1 MLLGSIRSISWNS
14 LYRDEEENQT
24 SNNTKLGVPDD
35 IPLLGFLAAW
45 SDAQNKQPDNW
56 RYASSLSIP
65 PLAFPGFLPP
75 PAQVANPPSVP
86 STSLAW
92 WPKTPRLAAPFLG
105 QQNKQRKN
113 CNVHRPSAPS
123 CPHTFPTTSL
133 RYMCV
138 VWLREIGE
146 HRREPANALLSA
158 AAGQPWPPGP
168 ILSHRTSTLQYIL
181 LSFIG
186 EQQIEPVNALL
197 WAPSSQRC
205 PSKLLR
211 CPSIDSPSQA
221 RCTPYYPQR
230 LDHACAQTWFVLFY
244 PWVVDSFTWPYALHS
259 MYCSP

>member
-24 SNNTKLGVPDD
+24 SNDTNLGVPDD

-65 PLAFPGFLPP
+65 PLAFPGFLPSSSCKS
-75 PAQVANPPSVP
+75 SVCP
-86 STSLAW
+86 EHIVGLMTKDTQARSSI
-92 WPKTPRLAAPFLG
+92 PRPLLSG
-105 QQNKQRKN
+105 QRNKQRKN

-146 HRREPANALLSA
+146 QRREPANALLSA
-158 AAGQPWPPGP
+158 AAGQPCPPDP
-168 ILSHRTSTLQYIL
+168 FWAIAHQLYNTFSS
-181 LSFIG
+181 
-186 EQQIEPVNALL
+186 PALESNR
-197 WAPSSQRC
+197 SSQLMLYCEHLQAKRC

-230 LDHACAQTWFVLFY
+230 LDHACDHTWFVL
-244 PWVVDSFTWPYALHS
+244 
-259 MYCSP
+259 

>member
-24 SNNTKLGVPDD
+24 SNDTNLGVPDD
-35 IPLLGFLAAW
+35 IPLLGFLVAW
-45 SDAQNKQPDNW
+45 SDAQNKQTDNW

-65 PLAFPGFLPP
+65 PPAFPGFFPH

-105 QQNKQRKN
+105 HYFPVNETNKEKTATHTGLPLPPVQR
-113 CNVHRPSAPS
+113 
-123 CPHTFPTTSL
+123 PHTFPTATSL

-158 AAGQPWPPGP
+158 AAGQPCPPDP
-168 ILSHRTSTLQYIL
+168 FCAIAHQLYNTFSSPAPAPALESNRSSQLMLYCEHLQANAARQSFFVAHLLTLQAKHDVL
-181 LSFIG
+181 LIM
-186 EQQIEPVNALL
+186 
-197 WAPSSQRC
+197 
-205 PSKLLR
+205 LR
-211 CPSIDSPSQA
+211 GSIMLVIIPD
-221 RCTPYYPQR
+221 
-230 LDHACAQTWFVLFY
+230 LFY
-244 PWVVDSFTWPYALHS
+244 NGL
-259 MYCSP
+259 

>member
-24 SNNTKLGVPDD
+24 SNDTNLGVPDD

-92 WPKTPRLAAPFLG
+92 WPKTPRLAVPFLG
-105 QQNKQRKN
+105 HYFPVKTKQTKKKLQRTPAF
-113 CNVHRPSAPS
+113 RSTYF
-123 CPHTFPTTSL
+123 PHATSL

-158 AAGQPWPPGP
+158 AAGQPWPPDP
-168 ILSHRTSTLQYIL
+168 FWAIAHQLYYTFSSHALESNRSSQLMLYCEHLQANAARQSFFVAHLLTLQAKHDVLLIIL
-181 LSFIG
+181 RG
-186 EQQIEPVNALL
+186 
-197 WAPSSQRC
+197 
-205 PSKLLR
+205 
-211 CPSIDSPSQA
+211 SIMLVYLI
-221 RCTPYYPQR
+221 CFKMGCR
-230 LDHACAQTWFVLFY
+230 LIHILMYDN
-244 PWVVDSFTWPYALHS
+244 S